1 MSEATIQGYQ
11 YRRWEKPPPPA
22 RLIWPAIIFNEIR
35 LALRESKTRTLIM
48 TSGVLV
54 LGAVGMFYF
63 ISLLETLMGTESA
76 KGAFEFI
83 RAMFGIDL
91 SGLKVHE
98 FRDALWRCSFLLM
111 IKAQMVWVL
120 IVVARVGAGLI
131 SKDLKARALPIYFAK
146 PLTPLTYLLGKWG
159 VIASFIALIMLI
171 PNMLALALGTAITGG
186 PGSWGQIA
194 SMAGGLMISGA
205 VVCVVA
211 GAVILALS
219 SLSSDQRYVT
229 VGWVAVCLLSIV
241 AQRIVDD
248 ALPAESSNTWLR
260 AISLRDN
267 IVMLSERALGVR
279 QALEVSGLPGDQLS
293 QALSRPLE
301 PSNAIVLAVL
311 AAVSILVAWRRVVRF
326 SRSAAT
332 VQ

>member
-1 MSEATIQGYQ
+1 VSEATIQGYQ
-11 YRRWEKPPPPA
+11 YHRWDRTVRPV
-22 RLIWPAIIFNEIR
+22 RWIWPAIIFNEIR
-35 LALRESKTRTLIM
+35 LALREAKTRTLMM

-63 ISLLETLMGTESA
+63 ISLLETMIGQD
-76 KGAFEFI
+76 GAREAFSFVKT
-83 RAMFGIDL
+83 MFGIDL
-91 SGLKVHE
+91 TGLKVHE
-98 FRDALWRCSFLLM
+98 FRDALWRSSFLLM
-111 IKAQMVWVL
+111 IKAQMFWVL

-171 PNMLALALGTAITGG
+171 PNLLALALGTAITGG
-186 PGSWGQIA
+186 PGSWGKIA
-194 SMAGGLMISGA
+194 SMAGGLLISGT

-229 VGWVAVCLLSIV
+229 VGWVAVCLLSII
-241 AQRIVDD
+241 AQEIIND

-279 QALEVSGLPGDQLS
+279 QALEASALPGDQLS
-293 QALSRPLE
+293 QALSRPME

-311 AAVSILVAWRRVVRF
+311 TAVCILVAWRRVVRF

>member
-1 MSEATIQGYQ
+1 
-11 YRRWEKPPPPA
+11 
-22 RLIWPAIIFNEIR
+22 
-35 LALRESKTRTLIM
+35 M
-48 TSGVLV
+48 TSGFLV
-54 LGAVGMFYF
+54 LGAVGMFYI
-63 ISLLETLMGTESA
+63 ISLLETLIGQE
-76 KGAFEFI
+76 GAQDAFNI
-83 RAMFGIDL
+83 IKAMLGIDL

-98 FRDALWRCSFLLM
+98 FRDALWRSSFLLM

-131 SKDLKARALPIYFAK
+131 SKDLKARALPIYFSK

-186 PGSWGQIA
+186 PGSWGQIV
-194 SMAGGLMISGA
+194 SMAGGLLTSGA

-229 VGWVAVCLLSIV
+229 VGWVAVCLLSIF
-241 AQRIVDD
+241 AQQIVNN
-248 ALPAESSNTWLR
+248 ALPAESSNSWLR

-267 IVMLSERALGVR
+267 IVVLSERALGVR
-279 QALEVSGLPGDQLS
+279 QALEVSALPGDKLTR
-293 QALSRPLE
+293 ALSRPME
-301 PSNAIVLAVL
+301 PSNAIVLAAL
-311 AAVSILVAWRRVVRF
+311 TAFSILVAWRRVVRF

>member
-1 MSEATIQGYQ
+1 MSDATIQGYQ
-11 YRRWEKPPPPA
+11 YRRWSRSLGA
-22 RLIWPAIIFNEIR
+22 AHWIWPAIVRNEIK
-35 LALRESKTRTLIM
+35 LALREAKTRTLLL

-54 LGAVGMFYF
+54 IGACAMFYL
-63 ISLLETLMGTESA
+63 ISMLEVLMGTDGA
-76 KGAFEFI
+76 KEAFDFI
-83 RAMFGIDL
+83 RTMLGIDL
-91 SGLKVHE
+91 TGLNVE
-98 FRDALWRCSFLLM
+98 QFRDALWRSSFLLM

-159 VIASFIALIMLI
+159 VIACFIALIMLL
-171 PNMLALALGTAITGG
+171 PNLAALALGTAITGG

-194 SMAGGLMISGA
+194 SMAGGIIVSGS

-229 VGWVAVCLLSIV
+229 VGWVAVCLLSIF
-241 AQRIVDD
+241 AQKIVNE
-248 ALPAESSNTWLR
+248 ALPPESSNSWLR

-267 IVMLSERALGVR
+267 IVLLSDRALGVR
-279 QALEVSGLPGDQLS
+279 RALEISELPGDKLTH
-293 QALSRPLE
+293 AFSRPME
-301 PSNAIVLAVL
+301 ASNAIVLAVL
-311 AAVSILVAWRRVVRF
+311 TLISLYIAWRRVVKF

-332 VQ
+332 TQ

>member
-1 MSEATIQGYQ
+1 VSQTTIQGYQ
-11 YRRWEKPPPPA
+11 YRRWDRTVRPA
-22 RLIWPAIIFNEIR
+22 RWIWPAIIFNEIK
-35 LALRESKTRTLIM
+35 LALREAKTRTLVM

-54 LGAVGMFYF
+54 LGACAMFYV
-63 ISLLETLMGTESA
+63 IALLETLMGQESA
-76 KGAFEFI
+76 QGVLDFL
-83 RAMFGIDL
+83 RAALGIDL
-91 SGLKVHE
+91 KGLKVHE
-98 FRDALWRCSFLLM
+98 FRDALWRSSFLLM
-111 IKAQMVWVL
+111 IKVQMVWVL

-131 SKDLKARALPIYFAK
+131 SKDLKARPLPIYFAK

-159 VIASFIALIMLI
+159 VIASFIALIMLV

-186 PGSWGQIA
+186 PGTWGQIA
-194 SMAGGLMISGA
+194 SMAGGILASGA

-229 VGWVAVCLLSIV
+229 VGWVALCLLSIF
-241 AQRIVDD
+241 AQRIIDD
-248 ALPAESSNTWLR
+248 SLPPESSNTWLR

-279 QALEVSGLPGDQLS
+279 QSLEVSALPGDQLT
-293 QALSRPLE
+293 QALSRPME
-301 PSNAIVLAVL
+301 PSNAIVLVAL
-311 AAVSILVAWRRVVRF
+311 TLISIFVAWRRVVRF